1 MRTHEKLTQ
10 STILAVAALVGL
22 LTGCDQ
28 PMEASPADAPIA
40 GELAQASYTLG
51 YAMGESLLAQYGD
64 GLDIEVFTAGAEDGL
79 RRNDRQ
85 VAEADGR
92 AGLDT
97 LLQRR
102 EAQLQ
107 ATAVQVSDD
116 GKQFLEANGERS
128 EVVSLPSGLQ
138 YEVLVEGQGPKPVR
152 TDTVTTH
159 YEGTLID
166 GTVFDSSVQ
175 RGEPASFPL
184 NRVIRGWTEALQLMS
199 VGSKWRLFLPPDL
212 AYGERGAPPSIP
224 ANATLIFEVELLSID

>member
-1 MRTHEKLTQ
+1 MRIPRKLTR
-10 STILAVAALVGL
+10 SIILAVAVLVGL
-22 LTGCDQ
+22 LTGCGQ
-28 PMEASPADAPIA
+28 PVSEEPAAAAIA

-64 GLDIEVFTAGAEDGL
+64 GLDIDVFTAGAEDGL
-79 RRNDRQ
+79 RRNERQ
-85 VAEADGR
+85 VAEADGT
-92 AGLDT
+92 AGLDK

-102 EAQLQ
+102 QAQLQ

-116 GKQFLEANGERS
+116 GKQFLKANGTRS
-128 EVVSLPSGLQ
+128 EVVSLSSGLQ
-138 YEVLVEGQGPKPVR
+138 YEVLIETQGPKPVR

-175 RGEPASFPL
+175 RGEPASFPVD
-184 NRVIRGWTEALQLMS
+184 RVIRGWTEALQLMS
-199 VGSKWRLFLPPDL
+199 VGSKWRLFIPPDL

-224 ANATLIFEVELLSID
+224 ANATLIFDVELLSID

>member
-1 MRTHEKLTQ
+1 MRIPGKLTR
-10 STILAVAALVGL
+10 STILAVAVLVGL
-22 LTGCDQ
+22 LTGCGQ
-28 PMEASPADAPIA
+28 PVSEEPAAAAIA

-64 GLDIEVFTAGAEDGL
+64 GLDIDVFTAGAEDGL
-79 RRNDRQ
+79 RRNERQ
-85 VAEADGR
+85 VAEADGT
-92 AGLDT
+92 AGLDK

-102 EAQLQ
+102 QAQLQ

-116 GKQFLEANGERS
+116 GKQFLKANGTRS
-128 EVVSLPSGLQ
+128 EVVSLSSGLQ
-138 YEVLVEGQGPKPVR
+138 YEVLIETQGPKPVR

-175 RGEPASFPL
+175 RGEPASFPVD
-184 NRVIRGWTEALQLMS
+184 RVIRGWTEALQRMS
-199 VGSKWRLFLPPDL
+199 VGSKWRLFIPPDL

-224 ANATLIFEVELLSID
+224 ANATLIFDVELLSID